1 MKIIFLLFYITIAP
15 LTYGVELT
23 LENIYKNDTFHTK
36 GMGKWKWI
44 PKSNDI
50 LIYDKA
56 HGDSLKSF
64 HRVEIGTRDTTTFI
78 SSEKLVFKDDT
89 FNVSSFSFDKT
100 GTKLLL
106 LINRSNIWRHSYSGN
121 YFVYDLFSED
131 LIQISDKDSQL
142 KNVKFSPDGRKIS
155 YVKDDNNLYVFDF
168 LSQWEKQLTWDG
180 SETILNG
187 HFGWLYEEE
196 FGGYDAY
203 RWSPD
208 NKYIFFFREDQSNVK
223 QFHWLDEQEQY
234 PRLKTVYYPKVGE
247 DNPVMKLGIVNV
259 RNRRIKWFYNE
270 PEEDLY
276 FPRAAW
282 QNDKIIVFRLN
293 RKQNQLD
300 LVRFDTRYRK
310 GEILLTER
318 DSCWVDIHDNIRI
331 LKDDSFI
338 WTSERSGYNHIYHYD
353 RNGTIINQLTHGDW
367 EVRKIIDIN
376 EKTNIIYF
384 TATKVSELE
393 NHLFSISLYDGNLIQ
408 ITQESGWHSVS
419 ISPTKNRIIDSWS
432 NIMTPTTHLVKNI
445 DGKNISAI
453 SKPDKSKFDKLYWT
467 YPDFIKIQTSDGVFL
482 NAIITLPWNFDKSK
496 SYPILVYTYGLSG
509 SQTVT
514 NRWSGRTYLW
524 HQYMAKNGFI
534 IFSIDNRQTGGR
546 GKAFK
551 NLGYGDYGKYLI
563 RDHIEGINYLGG
575 LPYADTSKVGIWGWS
590 GGGYATALALTKGA
604 EYFDVGVAVAS
615 VTDWRLYDTAY
626 TERYMGLLSENEAGY
641 DSASV
646 FSYIDRFKGNLLLIH
661 GTGDDN
667 VHFQHSIQL
676 VNKFIKEGKLI
687 DTMFYPSRNHG
698 IYGGNASFHLRKLM
712 TNYFLEYLS
721 N

>member
-1 MKIIFLLFYITIAP
+1 MKIIYLLFCIIIVP
-15 LTYGVELT
+15 LIYGVELT
-23 LENIYKNDTFHTK
+23 LDNIYKNDTFHTK

-64 HRVEIGTRDTTTFI
+64 HRVDIITSDTTTFI
-78 SSEKLVFKDDT
+78 SPEKLMYMDDT

-121 YFVYDLFSED
+121 YFVYDLLSED
-131 LIQISDKDSQL
+131 LIQVSDKDSQL
-142 KNVKFSPDGRKIS
+142 KNVKFSPDGKKIS

-168 LSQWEKQLTWDG
+168 LSQWEKQLTRDG
-180 SETILNG
+180 SETILDG

-196 FGGYDAY
+196 FSGYDAY

-208 NKYIFFFREDQSNVK
+208 SKYIFFFREDQSNVK
-223 QFHWLDEQEQY
+223 QFHWLDEQELY
-234 PRLKTVYYPKVGE
+234 PELNTVYYPKVGE
-247 DNPVMKLGIVNV
+247 DNPKMKLGIVNV
-259 RNRRIKWFYNE
+259 RNRSIKWFYNE

-276 FPRAAW
+276 FPRAVW

-300 LVRFDTRYRK
+300 LVRFDPRYRR

-331 LKDDSFI
+331 LKDGSFI
-338 WTSERSGYNHIYHYD
+338 WTSERSGFNHIYHYD
-353 RNGTIINQLTHGDW
+353 RDGAIINQLTHGDW
-367 EVRKIIDIN
+367 EVRKIIDMN
-376 EKTNIIYF
+376 EETNIIYF

-393 NHLFSISLYDGNLIQ
+393 NHLFSISLYDGNVIQ
-408 ITQESGWHSVS
+408 ITQETGWHSVS
-419 ISPTKNRIIDSWS
+419 ISPAKNSIIDSWS
-432 NIMTPTTHLVKNI
+432 DIKTPTTHLIKSI
-445 DGKNISAI
+445 DGKNIRII
-453 SKPDKSKFDKLYWT
+453 SKPDKNELDKLYWT
-467 YPDFIKIQTSDGVFL
+467 YPDFIKVQTSDGVFL
-482 NAIITLPWNFDKSK
+482 NAIITLPWNFVESK
-496 SYPILVYTYGLSG
+496 SYPILVNTYGLSG

-514 NRWSGRTYLW
+514 NRWGGRNYLW

-563 RDHIEGINYLGG
+563 NDHIEGINYLGS

-641 DSASV
+641 NSASV
-646 FSYIDRFKGNLLLIH
+646 FSYVDRFKGNLLLIH

-667 VHFQHSIQL
+667 VHYQHSIQL
-676 VNKFIKEGKLI
+676 VNKFVKEGKQI

-712 TNYFLEYLS
+712 TNYFLEYL
-721 N
+721 NN